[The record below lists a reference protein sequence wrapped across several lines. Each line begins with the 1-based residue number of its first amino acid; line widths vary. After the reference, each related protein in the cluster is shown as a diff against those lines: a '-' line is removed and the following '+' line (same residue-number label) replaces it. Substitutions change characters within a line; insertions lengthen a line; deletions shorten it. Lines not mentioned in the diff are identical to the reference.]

1 MQNRDMQSIFGD
13 ILNDSTDIS
22 PKMTSGSFSEHEY
35 FIQQIREEA
44 KNEAKI
50 EFSNVYMKN
59 ELFYQ
64 EKFRAFA
71 CQLHMEREKNKKL
84 TESCYII
91 SKLAKEYKDKYEVV
105 LTELKKK

>member
-13 ILNDSTDIS
+13 ILDDTTDIS
-22 PKMTSGSFSEHEY
+22 PKMTSGSFSENDY
-35 FIQQIREEA
+35 FIQQIKDEA

-71 CQLHMEREKNKKL
+71 CQLHIEREKNKKL
-84 TESCYII
+84 TDSCYLI
-91 SKLAKEYKDKYEVV
+91 SRLAKEYKDKYEI
-105 LTELKKK
+105 LLKETTSK